1 MATQSTS
8 FSKSTQFTKWLDVVA
23 LAAWALL
30 LLKYKL
36 TDEIGL
42 LVHPRFNWVVLAA
55 SFVLLLVSGLRS
67 WGMLRKQSLPSSQHL
82 AALPPVWTGL
92 LLVVTA
98 LLGLLTS
105 PQALGSTAATQ
116 QGISDTLVST
126 RIQAQVFRSS
136 TNSEDRSILQWAR
149 TLAVYPEP
157 DRYAGQKVKVQG
169 FVVQPPNLPD
179 QYFVLTRFVIA
190 HCALDAYP
198 VGMIVKLTE
207 SRKAYPA
214 DTWLDLQGQ
223 ATTETLNG
231 KRELVVKARSL
242 QSIPEPKTPYEYN

>member
-1 MATQSTS
+1 MTTQSKS
-8 FSKSTQFTKWLDVVA
+8 FSKSPQFVEWLDIVA

-42 LVHPRFNWVVLAA
+42 LVHPRFNWVVIAA
-55 SFVLLLVSGLRS
+55 SIILLLVSGSRS
-67 WGMLRKQSLPSSQHL
+67 WGILRKKAPPRSQHL
-82 AALPPVWTGL
+82 NSLPPVWTGL
-92 LLVVTA
+92 LLIATA
-98 LLGLLTS
+98 IAGLLTS
-105 PQALGSTAATQ
+105 PHALDSSAATQ

-126 RIQAQVFRSS
+126 RIQAQTFRSS
-136 TNSEDRSILQWAR
+136 VNSEERSILQWAR

-157 DRYAGQKVKVQG
+157 DRYTGQKVKIQG
-169 FVVQPPNLPD
+169 FVVQPANLPD

-207 SRKAYPA
+207 SRKAYPS
-214 DTWLDLQGQ
+214 DTWLNLQGQ
-223 ATTETLNG
+223 VMTETLNG
-231 KRELVVKARSL
+231 KRELVIAARSL
-242 QSIPEPKTPYEYN
+242 QAIPEPKTPYEYN